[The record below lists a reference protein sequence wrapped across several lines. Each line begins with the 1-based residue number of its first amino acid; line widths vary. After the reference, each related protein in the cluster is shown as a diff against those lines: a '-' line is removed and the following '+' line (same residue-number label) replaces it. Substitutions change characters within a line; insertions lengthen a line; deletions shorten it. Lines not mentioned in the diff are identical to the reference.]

1 MGLPVLSL
9 MIQSPVEFG
18 PWMDLADLILDLML
32 ALAIRGYL
40 ILILVGFMIYVTGLS
55 DGLGK
60 TLIVAGVII
69 YVAGPYLLNIFADIV
84 GTGPVT
90 LENATSAWLG
100 LIGMTD
106 VEFVQLLVTI
116 GDIIAAVCIL
126 AGAIMYFTPLS
137 GDLKTRGQS
146 LIVRALLFAPVL
158 AFFHVAPW
166 I

>member
-1 MGLPVLSL
+1 MDLPVLSL

-18 PWMDLADLILDLML
+18 PWMDIAGLILDLML

-40 ILILVGFMIYVTGLS
+40 ILILVGFMVYVTGLS

-60 TLIVAGVII
+60 TLIVGGVII
-69 YVAGPYLLNIFADIV
+69 YVAGPYLLNFFAGII

-90 LENATSAWLG
+90 LENATSAWLN

-106 VEFVQLLVTI
+106 VEFVQILVTV